1 MIVQKQL
8 IINSNQKM
16 IELTEAKI
24 PTKKKKKNSPLAIFN
39 KVCTEYL
46 RNQTEEDE
54 PISKFE
60 LPFYQMEQTDK
71 SDSDSPDGRI

>member
-1 MIVQKQL
+1 
-8 IINSNQKM
+8 M

-24 PTKKKKKNSPLAIFN
+24 PTKIKKKNSPLAIFN

-60 LPFYQMEQTDK
+60 LPFY
-71 SDSDSPDGRI
+71 